1 MSKKIALLSKLI
13 ILILLATAS
22 NAFDLKIVPPN
33 KPILNKEV
41 KESKILKNIIK
52 PKEKP
57 QKKIVATEET
67 IGEKKIKPKEKPQKK
82 IVVTEETIDEKKV
95 AEEKTKSIII
105 PKTKPL
111 VVKKEIDKSKT
122 KSKHFRQK
130 DFILAKKAI
139 KQMEKRQWTKAL
151 SISKKAK
158 DKSIYNFIQWKHLLT
173 TGNKASFYEY
183 KTFIDKNKNYP
194 RIGRIKYLAE
204 HKLSTKKISPK
215 K

>member
-1 MSKKIALLSKLI
+1 MSNKITFLAKILI
-13 ILILLATAS
+13 IILSITLSSYALE
-22 NAFDLKIVPPN
+22 LKIVPLK
-33 KPILNKEV
+33 KPLLNEEV
-41 KESKILKNIIK
+41 KKSKILKNIIK

-67 IGEKKIKPKEKPQKK
+67 IDKKKIKPKEKPQKK

-111 VVKKEIDKSKT
+111 MVKKEIDKSKT

-139 KQMEKRQWTKAL
+139 KQMEKRQWIKAL

-173 TGNKASFYEY
+173 TGNQASFYEY
-183 KTFIDKNKNYP
+183 KIFIDKNQNYP
-194 RIGRIKYLAE
+194 TFVVVHIWLKQPA
-204 HKLSTKKISPK
+204 
-215 K
+215 